1 LTSGSRTPRA
11 VFLDAGLTLIYPDP
25 PPERVYAEAFAASGL
40 DAQEDE
46 VRRAL
51 HATWR
56 EVNERQARGEERW
69 GGAGGEV
76 GFWRLFVAGMYARLG
91 GGDLPPE
98 VLAGLVA
105 HFGEDESWRV
115 YDDVFPTL
123 AALREKGV
131 RLVVVSNWDST
142 LPGLLERLA
151 LASSFD
157 AVLVSAVFGAS
168 KPSPR
173 VFHEALRLAGVEA
186 EEAIHVGDSFDD
198 DVVGARAAGIR
209 AFLLDR
215 KGGNRG
221 AGSRSGSGARDEV
234 ETLQSLSE
242 LLALF
247 P

>member
-1 LTSGSRTPRA
+1 LIKA

-40 DAQEDE
+40 DAPHDE

-56 EVNERQARGEERW
+56 EVDERQARGEERW

-91 GGDLPPE
+91 GGELPSE

-105 HFGEDESWRV
+105 HFGEDESWRI
-115 YDDVFPTL
+115 YDDVLPTL
-123 AALREKGV
+123 AALRAKGV

-157 AVLVSAVFGAS
+157 AILVSAVFGAS

-173 VFHEALRLAGVEA
+173 LFQEALRLAGVA
-186 EEAIHVGDSFDD
+186 PEEAVHVGDSFDD
-198 DVVGARAAGIR
+198 DVVGARGAGIR

-215 KGGNRG
+215 KGNRG
-221 AGSRSGSGARDEV
+221 GEFRSGGGDERDEV
-234 ETLQSLSE
+234 ETLGSLSE
-242 LLALF
+242 LLTLF